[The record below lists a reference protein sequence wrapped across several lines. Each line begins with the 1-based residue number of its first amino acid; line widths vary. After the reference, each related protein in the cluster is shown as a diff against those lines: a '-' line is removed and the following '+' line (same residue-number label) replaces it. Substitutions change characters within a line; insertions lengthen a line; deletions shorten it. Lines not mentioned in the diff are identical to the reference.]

1 MEICYLK
8 QMMRLLKIGPVVLL
22 FFSSAIYATDSKT
35 IYFKSKD
42 GIDIASELYMPH
54 PKTAPF
60 IVLFHQ
66 ANWSRGEY
74 KEIAPKLNSMGYN
87 CMAVDLRSGGS
98 VNDVTNQTKLNAVK
112 AMKDTQYI
120 HALPDMRAA
129 VTYAATHFA
138 EGKLIIW
145 GSSYSAALSIKVG
158 SEMKDQVDGILAFSP
173 GEYFASEG
181 RDFIASAAQKIKD
194 PIFITS
200 AKGEKNAWW
209 GIYVAISAENKTYYL
224 PESMGNH
231 GSRALWSKFTDAD
244 DYWAAVSA
252 FLSNI

>member
-1 MEICYLK
+1 
-8 QMMRLLKIGPVVLL
+8 MRFLIPIL
-22 FFSSAIYATDSKT
+22 FLSSTFSFATDSKT
-35 IYFKSKD
+35 IFIKSND
-42 GIDIASELYMPH
+42 GIEISAELYMPH

-87 CMAVDLRSGGS
+87 CLAVDQRSGGS
-98 VNDVTNQTKLNAVK
+98 VNDVVNQTKLNANK

-120 HALPDMRAA
+120 HALPDMRSA
-129 VTYAATHFA
+129 VNYADTHFA

-145 GSSYSAALSIKVG
+145 GSSYSAALAIKLG
-158 SEMKDQVDGILAFSP
+158 SEMPDKIDAILSFSP
-173 GEYFASEG
+173 GEYFSSEG

-200 AKGEKNAWW
+200 AKDEKNSWW
-209 GIYVAISAENKTYYL
+209 GIYVAISADEKTYYL
-224 PESMGNH
+224 PETAGNH
-231 GSRALWSKFTDAD
+231 GSRALWSKFGDAD
-244 DYWAAVSA
+244 GYWKAVSA

>member
-1 MEICYLK
+1 
-8 QMMRLLKIGPVVLL
+8 MMRLIKIVPVILLL
-22 FFSSAIYATDSKT
+22 FCSAVHATDSNT
-35 IYFKSKD
+35 IFFKSKD
-42 GIDIASELYMPH
+42 GIEVAAELYMPH
-54 PKTAPF
+54 PKSAPF

-74 KEIAPKLNSMGYN
+74 KEIAPKLNSIGYN

-98 VNDVTNQTKLNAVK
+98 VNDVANQTKINAVK

-129 VTYAATHFA
+129 ITYAATHFA
-138 EGKLIIW
+138 DDKLIIW

-158 SEMKDQVDGILAFSP
+158 SEMKDKIDAILAFSP

-181 RDFIASAAQKIKD
+181 RDFIASAAQQIDD

-200 AKGEKNAWW
+200 AKNEKNAWW

-224 PESMGNH
+224 PETMGNH
-231 GSRALWSKFTDAD
+231 GSRALWSKFTDANG
-244 DYWAAVSA
+244 YWTAVSA